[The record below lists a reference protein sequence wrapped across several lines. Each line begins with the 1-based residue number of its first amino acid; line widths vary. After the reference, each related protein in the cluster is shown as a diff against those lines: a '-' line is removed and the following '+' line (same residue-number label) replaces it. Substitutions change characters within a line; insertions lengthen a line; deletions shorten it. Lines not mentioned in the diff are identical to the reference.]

1 MEVINNI
8 LASINQLYSI
18 VILFGA
24 LFISIFFGLS
34 KRNRS
39 KIFIIIIT
47 ALSLIAA
54 FAANIYNFISSGAFS
69 NFLFNVEAYQVIEI
83 CVVLFIALNILI
95 FISFNNINKSQFIKI
110 IIIFLFSVCSL
121 VMLSI
126 SSNFIMIFVSFTSFT
141 LAILQL
147 LAILNNVDLRSYL
160 VRFFL
165 VSTFAIIVL
174 LSSFSIFYG
183 STDLKNFAQI
193 FESESLMAS
202 PLLAVGIIL
211 FSACVYLYLF
221 IFPFQSS
228 YLKILRRCEQ
238 SSMLVIWFLYFPA
251 GIFMFMKINKILFY
265 FIEKNSLYLTAVF
278 IFIAFVC
285 ILCGNIGA
293 IKTKSIRRIL
303 AFIFLSFLGIS
314 ILSYA
319 MVGSGLA
326 SQDRVE
332 WFFMANIVLLV
343 LSYFPIYSVITA
355 IEKSKKISS
364 PGNDSLE
371 NLRGFVLGNKYIGI
385 NFIIILLSFLGFI
398 GTAGFIN
405 RYFYI
410 APFFKLIS
418 LPSEKTAATSNMV
431 FSILITAAAIIAFI
445 FLAVNISRIIIV
457 TLTKPKTIS
466 DTGAGFP
473 DTGNGDANSIS
484 GNKIDANIQSVKF
497 YYIYIT
503 TFSLIIIAAGVI
515 GLLEIFNI
523 NLGLAPFITTG
534 F

>member
-1 MEVINNI
+1 MEIINNI

-24 LFISIFFGLS
+24 LFISLFFGLS
-34 KRNRS
+34 KRKGL
-39 KIFIIIIT
+39 KIFIIILA
-47 ALSLIAA
+47 ALSFVAA
-54 FAANIYNFISSGAFS
+54 FVANIYNFRSSGTFS
-69 NFLFNVEAYQVIEI
+69 NFLFNLEARQVIET

-121 VMLSI
+121 VMLSL
-126 SSNFIMIFVSFTSFT
+126 SSNFIMIFVSFTGLT
-141 LAILQL
+141 LGIFQL
-147 LAILNNVDLRSYL
+147 LAVLNNIDLRSYL

-165 VSTFAIIVL
+165 VSTLAVIVL
-174 LSSFSIFYG
+174 LASFSVFYG
-183 STDLKNFAQI
+183 STDFKNFNQI
-193 FESESLMAS
+193 FESKNLMAS
-202 PLLAVGIIL
+202 PLLAIGIIL
-211 FSACVYLYLF
+211 FSAGIYLYLF

-251 GIFMFMKINKILFY
+251 GIFIFMKIDKILFY
-265 FIEKNSLYLTAVF
+265 FIEKNSFYLTAVF

-303 AFIFLSFLGIS
+303 AFIFLSFLGVS

-319 MVGSGLA
+319 MVGPGLA
-326 SQDRVE
+326 SKDRVE

-343 LSYFPIYSVITA
+343 LSYFPIYGVITT
-355 IEKSKKISS
+355 IEKSKKTSS
-364 PGNDSLE
+364 LDNDSLE
-371 NLRGFVLGNKYIGI
+371 NLRGFARVSKYIGV
-385 NFIIILLSFLGFI
+385 NFIIILLSFMGLI

-418 LPSEKTAATSNMV
+418 LLPEKTAVTSNTV
-431 FSILITAAAIIAFI
+431 FSSLITVVAIIAFI
-445 FLAVNISRIIIV
+445 FLAVNILRLIIV
-457 TLTKPKTIS
+457 VLAKPKTTSDMGAGFS
-466 DTGAGFP
+466 DTGSS
-473 DTGNGDANSIS
+473 TNSIFE
-484 GNKIDANIQSVKF
+484 NKIEGSIQFAKY

-503 TFSLIIIAAGVI
+503 VFSLIIIAAGVI
-515 GLLEIFNI
+515 GLLEILNI
-523 NLGLAPFITTG
+523 NMGLALFKITG